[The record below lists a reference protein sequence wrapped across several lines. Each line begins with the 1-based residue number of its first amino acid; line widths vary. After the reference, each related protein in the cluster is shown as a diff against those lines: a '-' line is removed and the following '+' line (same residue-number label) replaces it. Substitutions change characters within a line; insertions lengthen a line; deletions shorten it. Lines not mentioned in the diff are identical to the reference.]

1 MRTALAILLIG
12 ATACGTDAPQSR
24 ATPTPPRTSP
34 TAPPETPGFDLG
46 SLKIRLRPFASGLS
60 APLFL
65 THAGDGSGNVYVV
78 EQGGRIVVID
88 RDGGR
93 RTFLN
98 LSDRVVAGG
107 EQGLLGLTFHPEDP
121 SRLFVDYT
129 DGNGDTV
136 VAEYRADE
144 ATRADRGSERILL
157 RIDQPYANHNGGM
170 VEFGPDGMLY
180 IGTGDGGSGG
190 DPQGNGQR
198 TNTLLGK
205 LLRIDVDGGG
215 RYDVPDD
222 NPYAGGGGRDEIWH
236 TGLRNPWRFSFDRDT
251 GDLWIGDVGQHEREE
266 IDVAPAGRGGL
277 NFGWNLREGRSCYLA
292 EACQTEGLTDPVT
305 DYSTG
310 KGCAVTG
317 GYVYR
322 GTRFTELVG
331 GYLFADYCGGQ
342 IWGLDA
348 AAAADGSAKHRLLLR
363 TGLALSSFGED
374 EAGELYVTDLA
385 GGGVYRVVAA

>member
-1 MRTALAILLIG
+1 MVPMRTALAILLIG

-34 TAPPETPGFDLG
+34 TARPETPGFDLG

-78 EQGGRIVVID
+78 EQGGRILVID
-88 RDGGR
+88 PDGGR

-129 DGNGDTV
+129 DGNG
-136 VAEYRADE
+136 E
-144 ATRADRGSERILL
+144 
-157 RIDQPYANHNGGM
+157 
-170 VEFGPDGMLY
+170 
-180 IGTGDGGSGG
+180 
-190 DPQGNGQR
+190 R

-236 TGLRNPWRFSFDRDT
+236 TGLRNPWRVTLHRGT
-251 GDLWIGDVGQHEREE
+251 
-266 IDVAPAGRGGL
+266 GGL
-277 NFGWNLREGRSCYLA
+277 
-292 EACQTEGLTDPVT
+292 
-305 DYSTG
+305 
-310 KGCAVTG
+310 
-317 GYVYR
+317 
-322 GTRFTELVG
+322 LVG
-331 GYLFADYCGGQ
+331 G
-342 IWGLDA
+342 
-348 AAAADGSAKHRLLLR
+348 
-363 TGLALSSFGED
+363 
-374 EAGELYVTDLA
+374 V
-385 GGGVYRVVAA
+385 